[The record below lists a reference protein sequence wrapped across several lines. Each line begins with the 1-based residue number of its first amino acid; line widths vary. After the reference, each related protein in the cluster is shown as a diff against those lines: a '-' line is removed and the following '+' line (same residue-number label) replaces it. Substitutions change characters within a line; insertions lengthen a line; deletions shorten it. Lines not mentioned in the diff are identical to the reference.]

1 MPYPFLSDAW
11 IAEARAIRDRL
22 GAGSAPAAPPV
33 TVNLTVTGVPFGTG
47 TVESFIDTT
56 SGELVLDLGRLD
68 APDVS
73 LTTDYDTARAIFV
86 TQDPA
91 AGMQAFMAG
100 KVVVQG
106 DMMKLIVLQSMSV
119 ADDTA
124 REISEAIQQMT
135 AP

>member
-1 MPYPFLSDAW
+1 MPYAFLSDEW
-11 IAEARAIRDRL
+11 MAEARAIRERHDR
-22 GAGSAPAAPPV
+22 GDATGPAV
-33 TVNLTVTGVPFGTG
+33 SMNLVITGVPFGDG
-47 TVESFIDTT
+47 TVHSYFDTR
-56 SGELVLDLGRLD
+56 SGDTHFELGQLDD
-68 APDVS
+68 PDVS
-73 LTTDYDTARAIFV
+73 LTTDYETARAMFV
-86 TQDPA
+86 LQDQA
-91 AGMQAFMAG
+91 VAMQAFMTG

>member
-1 MPYPFLSDAW
+1 MAYPFLSDAW
-11 IAEARAIRDRL
+11 IAEARAIRERL
-22 GAGSAPAAPPV
+22 GAGNPPVAQPV
-33 TVNLTVTGVPFGTG
+33 TVNLTVTGVPFGIG

-56 SGELVLDLGRLD
+56 SGELVLDLGQLD

-124 REISEAIQQMT
+124 REISQAIQSMT

>member
-33 TVNLTVTGVPFGTG
+33 TVNLTVTGVPFGSG

-100 KVVVQG
+100 KVKVQG

-124 REISEAIQQMT
+124 REISEAIQSMT
-135 AP
+135 A

>member
-1 MPYPFLSDAW
+1 MAYPFLSDAW

-22 GAGSAPAAPPV
+22 GAGSPPAAPPV

-56 SGELVLDLGRLD
+56 SGELVLDLGQLD

>member
-1 MPYPFLSDAW
+1 M
-11 IAEARAIRDRL
+11 
-22 GAGSAPAAPPV
+22 

-56 SGELVLDLGRLD
+56 SGELVLELGQLD
-68 APDVS
+68 TPDVS

-124 REISEAIQQMT
+124 REIPRPSSK
-135 AP
+135 

>member
-1 MPYPFLSDAW
+1 MAYPFLSDAW

-22 GAGSAPAAPPV
+22 GSGSSPAAPPV
-33 TVNLTVTGVPFGTG
+33 TVNLTVTDVPFGTG
-47 TVESFIDTT
+47 TVESYIDTT
-56 SGELVLDLGRLD
+56 SGELVLDLGQLD

>member
-22 GAGSAPAAPPV
+22 GAGSAPAAPQV

-124 REISEAIQQMT
+124 REISQAIQAMT

>member
-1 MPYPFLSDAW
+1 MAYPFLSDAW
-11 IAEARAIRDRL
+11 IAEARAIRERL
-22 GAGSAPAAPPV
+22 GAGNPPVAQPV

-56 SGELVLDLGRLD
+56 SGELVLDLGQLE

-106 DMMKLIVLQSMSV
+106 DMMKLIVLQSMSI

>member
-1 MPYPFLSDAW
+1 MAYPFLSDEW

-22 GAGSAPAAPPV
+22 GPGSSPVAPPV

-56 SGELVLDLGRLD
+56 SGELVLDLGQLD

>member
-1 MPYPFLSDAW
+1 MPSGTASAP
-11 IAEARAIRDRL
+11 EARR
-22 GAGSAPAAPPV
+22 SPTPV

-56 SGELVLDLGRLD
+56 SGELVLDLGCLD
-68 APDVS
+68 GPDVS

-91 AGMQAFMAG
+91 AGMQAFMSG

-119 ADDTA
+119 ADETA
-124 REISEAIQQMT
+124 RDISQAIQAMT

>member
-1 MPYPFLSDAW
+1 MAYPFLSDAW

-22 GAGSAPAAPPV
+22 GPGSSPAAPPV

-56 SGELVLDLGRLD
+56 SGELVLDLGQLD

>member
-1 MPYPFLSDAW
+1 M
-11 IAEARAIRDRL
+11 
-22 GAGSAPAAPPV
+22 
-33 TVNLTVTGVPFGTG
+33 
-47 TVESFIDTT
+47 
-56 SGELVLDLGRLD
+56 
-68 APDVS
+68 
-73 LTTDYDTARAIFV
+73 

>member
-1 MPYPFLSDAW
+1 MAYPFLSDAW
-11 IAEARAIRDRL
+11 IAEARAIRERL
-22 GAGSAPAAPPV
+22 GAGNPPVAQPV

-56 SGELVLDLGRLD
+56 SGELVLDLGQLE

-106 DMMKLIVLQSMSV
+106 DMMKLIVLQSMSI

-124 REISEAIQQMT
+124 REISEAIQAMT
-135 AP
+135 QP

>member
-1 MPYPFLSDAW
+1 MAYPFLSDAW

-22 GAGSAPAAPPV
+22 GPASSPAAQPV

-47 TVESFIDTT
+47 TVESYIDTT
-56 SGELVLDLGRLD
+56 SGELVLDLGQLD

>member
-124 REISEAIQQMT
+124 REISQAIQSMT

>member
-22 GAGSAPAAPPV
+22 GDGSAPAAPPV

-124 REISEAIQQMT
+124 REISQAIQSMT

>member
-1 MPYPFLSDAW
+1 MAYPFLSDAW

-56 SGELVLDLGRLD
+56 SGEVVLDLGQLD

-124 REISEAIQQMT
+124 REISQAIQQMT

>member
-1 MPYPFLSDAW
+1 MAYPFLSDAW

-22 GAGSAPAAPPV
+22 GAGSAPVAAPV

-56 SGELVLDLGRLD
+56 SGELVLDLGQLEG
-68 APDVS
+68 PDVS

-119 ADDTA
+119 ADETA
-124 REISEAIQQMT
+124 RDISQAIQAMT